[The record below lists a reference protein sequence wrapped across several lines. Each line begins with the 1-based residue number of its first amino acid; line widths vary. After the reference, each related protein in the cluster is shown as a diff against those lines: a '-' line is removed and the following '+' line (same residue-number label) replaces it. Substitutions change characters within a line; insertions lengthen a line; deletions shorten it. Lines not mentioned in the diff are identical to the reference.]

1 MRVSGGERREGQVSR
16 HKLAC
21 RMAEVFNKAQH
32 LGNLS
37 SVGLESRA
45 WADDWQ
51 EMRGV
56 EELSK
61 KGAVDQLRSLD
72 FILKL

>member
-1 MRVSGGERREGQVSR
+1 
-16 HKLAC
+16 
-21 RMAEVFNKAQH
+21 MAEVFNKAQH

-45 WADDWQ
+45 WADNWQ

-61 KGAVDQLRSLD
+61 KDAVDQLRSLD